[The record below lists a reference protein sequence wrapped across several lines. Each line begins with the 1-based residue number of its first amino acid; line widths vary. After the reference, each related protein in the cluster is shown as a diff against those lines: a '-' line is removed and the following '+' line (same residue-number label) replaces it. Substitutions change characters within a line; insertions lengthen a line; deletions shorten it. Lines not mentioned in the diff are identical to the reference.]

1 MPSIPALY
9 EDPAFVDFKDDFFGG
24 QQIAVEFGKA
34 ANRVKPVYYGPLH
47 DQTDTFFKNAL
58 KNVIEKK
65 PTLPKSGMKQLN
77 KRKPLRNAAKHFNKE
92 MMPVMPDSWRAALS
106 VSPVLVK

>member
-9 EDPAFVDFKDDFFGG
+9 EDPAFKDFKDDFFGG
-24 QQIAVEFGKA
+24 QQTAVEFGKS

-58 KNVIEKK
+58 KNVLEKK
-65 PTLPKSGMKQLN
+65 ADPAKEWDEAVKQAKTLAERG
-77 KRKPLRNAAKHFNKE
+77 
-92 MMPVMPDSWRAALS
+92 
-106 VSPVLVK
+106 